1 MSLIKWKPA
10 ETQLRFRGEF
20 DKLFDRFFNSFYKD
34 TGFSDTPDL
43 FPISPRADIEESD
56 REYLVSVELP
66 GIDKKDIKLQLE
78 NNRLVI
84 KGEKKQE
91 KEKREA
97 NYISCER
104 SYGSFQR
111 IFDLP
116 SGVKTNEVD
125 AEFKDGILSVK
136 LPKTEESKRK
146 EIPIKIK

>member
-1 MSLIKWKPA
+1 MSLVRWKPA
-10 ETQLRFRGEF
+10 ETQLRFKGEF
-20 DKLFDRFFNSFYKD
+20 DKLFDKLFDSFFKD
-34 TGFSDTPDL
+34 DEFNNTPDL

-56 REYLVSVELP
+56 KEYLVSVELP
-66 GIDKKDIKLQLE
+66 GIDKKDIRLQLE
-78 NNRLVI
+78 DNRLVI

-91 KEKREA
+91 KEKKEA

-116 SGVKTNEVD
+116 SGIKTSEVD
-125 AEFKDGILSVK
+125 AEFKDGILNVK
-136 LPKTEESKRK
+136 LPKTDESRRK